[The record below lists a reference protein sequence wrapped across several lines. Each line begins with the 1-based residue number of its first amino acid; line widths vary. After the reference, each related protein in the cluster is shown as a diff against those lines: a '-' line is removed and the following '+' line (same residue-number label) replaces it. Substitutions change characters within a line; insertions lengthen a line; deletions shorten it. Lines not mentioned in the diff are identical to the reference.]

1 MKARTKAGGPGAAV
15 LLCPSAQPTMR
26 SAVAIGV
33 IDRDAAEP
41 EVAYL
46 EQPLPVT
53 DELLAMV
60 EPVRPTEVFRFAAPC
75 QTSACSHWSGQDC
88 KLVDRIVDLIPPASL
103 LLPTCRI
110 RPECRWF
117 SQAGRA
123 ACTRCP
129 RVVTQNEWPSEEMRE
144 AAMPR

>member
-1 MKARTKAGGPGAAV
+1 MRASAKAGSPGTNV
-15 LLCPSAQPTMR
+15 LLCPSAQPTMP

-33 IDRDAAEP
+33 IDRDGTEP

-46 EQPLPVT
+46 EQPLPVS
-53 DELLAMV
+53 DELLAMA

-75 QTSACSHWSGQDC
+75 QTAACSHWSGQEC
-88 KLVDRIVDLIPPASL
+88 KLVDRIVDIIPPASL

-129 RVVTQNEWPSEEMRE
+129 RIVTQNEWPSEEMRT